1 MKTKSSRNQQVRSD
15 CEELLARFQ
24 QTDSV
29 RFEVF
34 SQIWREMKFGHIF
47 FGTAGREKRAFG
59 RAALDVAAVY
69 FLPPFSFQ
77 IRAGGLYLLHG
88 LYHCQTASPRVPIRL
103 ALKDWE
109 DVLAFEKDAVGAQH
123 LDAVF
128 LLRQL
133 LLRKAFH
140 FAAMPALLTFKR
152 SKEEARSRLCK
163 RFVARARGP
172 QELVGRDAMEEL
184 SNIHHLYGKLK
195 SSVFSEAQRERL
207 GVALIRHN
215 LPAQLRGHVV
225 SFHGW
230 QKRKQQEES
239 DDEDEGD
246 GEGTSSRAESSRRAQ
261 LLSSIKSKA
270 YGQAAETCKSRRHR
284 QVEVNAG
291 EESGPA
297 LSKVRSKSSKVSLK
311 ARTTEN
317 VCIIGDMSKEAA
329 TSTRIHHL
337 TALDR
342 GGRQAQKDE
351 SAGE

>member
-1 MKTKSSRNQQVRSD
+1 MKTKSSWNQHVRSD

-34 SQIWREMKFGHIF
+34 SQIWREMKFGQIC
-47 FGTAGREKRAFG
+47 FGTAGREKRAFS
-59 RAALDVAAVY
+59 RAALDAAAVY

-88 LYHCQTASPRVPIRL
+88 LYHCQTASPRVPIRM

-133 LLRKAFH
+133 LFRKAFH
-140 FAAMPALLTFKR
+140 FTAMPSLLTFKR

-172 QELVGRDAMEEL
+172 QELVGRDAVEEL

-195 SSVFSEAQRERL
+195 SSVYSEAQRERL
-207 GVALIRHN
+207 GVALIRRN
-215 LPAQLRGHVV
+215 LPAQLRGHLAN
-225 SFHGW
+225 FHGW
-230 QKRKQQEES
+230 QKRKRQEES
-239 DDEDEGD
+239 DEDQGH
-246 GEGTSSRAESSRRAQ
+246 GEGTSSRAESSARAQ

-270 YGQAAETCKSRRHR
+270 YGQAAETPKSRRHR

-297 LSKVRSKSSKVSLK
+297 LSKARGKSGKASLK
-311 ARTTEN
+311 ARTAEN
-317 VCIIGDMSKEAA
+317 LCILGDMSKEAA
-329 TSTRIHHL
+329 MSTRIHHL

-342 GGRQAQKDE
+342 GGRRAPKDE